1 MWREVYLEDST
12 LDYSLLRVRE
22 SLALDGSERENSLH
36 VYSSIDPDFFLE
48 YRGQVES
55 HETLPNLK
63 KKGTE
68 SL

>member
-1 MWREVYLEDST
+1 
-12 LDYSLLRVRE
+12 
-22 SLALDGSERENSLH
+22 
-36 VYSSIDPDFFLE
+36 LE

-68 SL
+68 SLWWLYIEDCF